1 MPRNPYISLGT
12 TNEQRLQENLII
24 EALQIYGHETYYLPR
39 NIVNR
44 DTILNETIESKFGS
58 AFKIEMYV
66 ASIDGFEGDGQF
78 ISKFGLEIRDQVK
91 LVVARKRWEE
101 LVGRFK
107 VTQSVRPAEGDL
119 IYFPLVNGLFEIK
132 YAVGDSPFYQLQN
145 LPTYELTCELF
156 EYGNEQ
162 IDTGVL
168 EIDDVERNEAFRSIL
183 TISTISGSGTFR
195 YGEEVTQVLDSDT
208 TITGEVASVSSTTI
222 KVVQTRDSDNGSDTF
237 WQVTAGTVGNLIGKR
252 SGATRPVTA
261 VTDDMTALEE
271 VDAQA
276 QNNQFETIGN
286 DFVDFTETNPFGEIN
301 FTD

>member
-1 MPRNPYISLGT
+1 MPRNSYISLGT

-24 EALQIYGHETYYLPR
+24 EALSIYGHETYYLPR

-44 DTILNETIESKFGS
+44 DTILNETIQSKFGD
-58 AFKIEMYV
+58 AFRIEMYV
-66 ASIDGFEGDGQF
+66 SNVDGFEGDGQF

-162 IDTGVL
+162 IDTGIL

-183 TISTISGSGTFR
+183 TISTTSGSGTFQ

-222 KVVQTRDSDNGSDTF
+222 KIVQTRDSDNGSDTF
-237 WQVTAGTVGNLIGKR
+237 WQVTAGTVGNLIGQR
-252 SGATRPVTA
+252 SGASRPVTA
-261 VTDDMTALEE
+261 VTDDMTALED

-276 QNNQFETIGN
+276 QNKQFETIGN

>member
-24 EALQIYGHETYYLPR
+24 EALQIYGHEVYYLPR

-44 DTILNETIESKFGS
+44 DTILNETIQSKFGD
-58 AFKIEMYV
+58 AFKVEMYV
-66 ASIDGFEGDGQF
+66 SNVDGFEGDGQF

-162 IDTGVL
+162 IDTGIL
-168 EIDDVERNEAFRSIL
+168 EIDDVERNEAFRNIL
-183 TISTISGSGTFR
+183 TISTTSGSGTFQ

-208 TITGEVASVSSTTI
+208 TITGEVASVSTTTI

-237 WQVTAGTVGNLIGKR
+237 WQVTAGSVGNLIGQR

>member
-12 TNEQRLQENLII
+12 KNEQRLQENLII
-24 EALQIYGHETYYLPR
+24 ESLQIYGHETYYLPR

-44 DTILNETIESKFGS
+44 DTILNETIQSKFGD
-58 AFKIEMYV
+58 AFRIEMYV
-66 ASIDGFEGDGQF
+66 SNVDGFEGDGQF

-162 IDTGVL
+162 IDTGIL

-183 TISTISGSGTFR
+183 TISTTSGSGTFQ

-261 VTDDMTALEE
+261 VTDDMTALED

>member
-1 MPRNPYISLGT
+1 MPRNSYISLGT

-24 EALQIYGHETYYLPR
+24 EALSIYGHETYYLPR

-44 DTILNETIESKFGS
+44 DTILNETIQSKFGD
-58 AFKIEMYV
+58 AFKVEMYV
-66 ASIDGFEGDGQF
+66 SNVDGFEGDGQF

-183 TISTISGSGTFR
+183 TISTTSGSGTFQ

-208 TITGEVASVSSTTI
+208 TITGEVASVSTTTI

-237 WQVTAGTVGNLIGKR
+237 WQVTAGSVGNLIGQR

-261 VTDDMTALEE
+261 VADDMTALEE

-276 QNNQFETIGN
+276 QNKQFETIGN

>member
-24 EALQIYGHETYYLPR
+24 EALQIYGHEVYYLPR

-44 DTILNETIESKFGS
+44 DTILNETIQSKFGD
-58 AFKIEMYV
+58 AFKVEMYV
-66 ASIDGFEGDGQF
+66 SNVDGFEGDGQF

-162 IDTGVL
+162 IDTGIL

-183 TISTISGSGTFR
+183 TISTTSGSGTFQ

-208 TITGEVASVSSTTI
+208 TITGEVASVSTTTI

-261 VTDDMTALEE
+261 VTDDMTALED

>member
-12 TNEQRLQENLII
+12 KNEQRLQENLII
-24 EALQIYGHETYYLPR
+24 EALSIYGHETYYLPR
-39 NIVNR
+39 NIVSR

-66 ASIDGFEGDGQF
+66 ASTDGFEGDGQF

-162 IDTGVL
+162 IDTGIL

-183 TISTISGSGTFR
+183 TISTTSGSGTFQ

-222 KVVQTRDSDNGSDTF
+222 KIVQTRDSDNGSDTF
-237 WQVTAGTVGNLIGKR
+237 WQVTAGTVGNLIGQR

-261 VTDDMTALEE
+261 VTDDMTALED

-276 QNNQFETIGN
+276 QNKQFETIGN

>member
-24 EALQIYGHETYYLPR
+24 EALQIYGHEVYYLPR

-44 DTILNETIESKFGS
+44 DTILNETIQSKFGD
-58 AFKIEMYV
+58 AFKVEMYV
-66 ASIDGFEGDGQF
+66 SNVDGFEGDGQF

-162 IDTGVL
+162 IDTGIL

-183 TISTISGSGTFR
+183 TISTTSGSGTFQ

-208 TITGEVASVSSTTI
+208 TITGEVASVSTTTI

-237 WQVTAGTVGNLIGKR
+237 WQVTAGSVGNLIGER

-261 VTDDMTALEE
+261 VTDDMTALED

>member
-24 EALQIYGHETYYLPR
+24 EALSIYGHETYYLPR

-44 DTILNETIESKFGS
+44 DTILNETIQSKFGD
-58 AFKIEMYV
+58 AFKVEMYV
-66 ASIDGFEGDGQF
+66 SNVDGFEGDGQF

-183 TISTISGSGTFR
+183 TISTTSGSGTFQ

-208 TITGEVASVSSTTI
+208 TITGEVASVSTTTI

-237 WQVTAGTVGNLIGKR
+237 WQVTAGSVGNLIGQR

>member
-12 TNEQRLQENLII
+12 KNEQRLQENLII
-24 EALQIYGHETYYLPR
+24 ESLQIYGHETYYLPR

-44 DTILNETIESKFGS
+44 DTILNETIQSKFGD
-58 AFKIEMYV
+58 AFRIEMYV
-66 ASIDGFEGDGQF
+66 SNVDGFEGDGQF

-162 IDTGVL
+162 IDTGIL
-168 EIDDVERNEAFRSIL
+168 EIDDVERNEAFRSTL
-183 TISTISGSGTFR
+183 TISTTSGSGTFQ

-261 VTDDMTALEE
+261 VTDDMTALED

>member
-1 MPRNPYISLGT
+1 MPRNSYISLGT

-24 EALQIYGHETYYLPR
+24 EALSIYGHETYYLPR

-44 DTILNETIESKFGS
+44 DTILNETIQSKFGD
-58 AFKIEMYV
+58 AFRIEMYV
-66 ASIDGFEGDGQF
+66 SNVDGFEGDGQF

-162 IDTGVL
+162 IDTGIL

-183 TISTISGSGTFR
+183 TISTTSGSGTFQ

-222 KVVQTRDSDNGSDTF
+222 KIVQTRDSDNGSDTF

-261 VTDDMTALEE
+261 VTDDMTALED

>member
-24 EALQIYGHETYYLPR
+24 EALQIYGHEVYYLPR

-44 DTILNETIESKFGS
+44 DTILNETIQSKFGD
-58 AFKIEMYV
+58 AFKVEMYV
-66 ASIDGFEGDGQF
+66 SNVDGFEGDGQF

-162 IDTGVL
+162 IDTGIL
-168 EIDDVERNEAFRSIL
+168 EIDDVERNEAFRNIL
-183 TISTISGSGTFR
+183 TISTTSGSGTFQ

-208 TITGEVASVSSTTI
+208 TITGEVASVSTTTI

-237 WQVTAGTVGNLIGKR
+237 WQVTAGSVGNLIGER

-261 VTDDMTALEE
+261 VTDDMTALED

>member
-24 EALQIYGHETYYLPR
+24 EALQIYGHEVYYLPR

-44 DTILNETIESKFGS
+44 DTILNETIQSKFGD
-58 AFKIEMYV
+58 AFKVEMYV
-66 ASIDGFEGDGQF
+66 SNVDGFEGDGQF

-162 IDTGVL
+162 IDTGIL

-183 TISTISGSGTFR
+183 TISTTSGSGTFQ

-208 TITGEVASVSSTTI
+208 TITGEVASVSTTTI

-237 WQVTAGTVGNLIGKR
+237 WQVTAGSVGNLIGQR

>member
-12 TNEQRLQENLII
+12 KNEQRLQENLII
-24 EALQIYGHETYYLPR
+24 ESLQIYGQETYYLPR

-44 DTILNETIESKFGS
+44 DTILNETIQSKFGD
-58 AFKIEMYV
+58 AFRIEMYV
-66 ASIDGFEGDGQF
+66 ASTDGFEGDGQF

-162 IDTGVL
+162 IDTGIL

-183 TISTISGSGTFR
+183 TISTTSGSGTFQ

-222 KVVQTRDSDNGSDTF
+222 KIVQTRDSDNGSDTF
-237 WQVTAGTVGNLIGKR
+237 WQVTAGTVGNLIGQR
-252 SGATRPVTA
+252 SGASRPVTA
-261 VTDDMTALEE
+261 VTDDMTALED

-276 QNNQFETIGN
+276 QNKQFETIGN

>member
-24 EALQIYGHETYYLPR
+24 EALSIYGHETYYLPR

-44 DTILNETIESKFGS
+44 DTILNETIQSKFGD
-58 AFKIEMYV
+58 AFKVEMYV
-66 ASIDGFEGDGQF
+66 SNVDGFEGDGQF

-183 TISTISGSGTFR
+183 TISTTSGSGTFQ

-208 TITGEVASVSSTTI
+208 TITGEVASVSTTTI

-261 VTDDMTALEE
+261 VADDMTALEE

-276 QNNQFETIGN
+276 QNKQFETIGN

>member
-24 EALQIYGHETYYLPR
+24 EALQIYGHEVYYLPR

-44 DTILNETIESKFGS
+44 DTILNETIQSKFGD

-66 ASIDGFEGDGQF
+66 SNVDGFEGDGQF

-162 IDTGVL
+162 IDTGIL
-168 EIDDVERNEAFRSIL
+168 EVDDVERNEAFRSIL
-183 TISTISGSGTFR
+183 TISTTSGSGTFQ

-222 KVVQTRDSDNGSDTF
+222 KIVQTRDSDNGSDTF
-237 WQVTAGTVGNLIGKR
+237 WQVTAGTVGNLIGQR
-252 SGATRPVTA
+252 SGASRPVTA
-261 VTDDMTALEE
+261 IADDQTALED

-276 QNNQFETIGN
+276 QNKQFEAIGN

>member
-1 MPRNPYISLGT
+1 MPRNSYISLGT

-24 EALQIYGHETYYLPR
+24 EALSIYGHETYYLPR

-44 DTILNETIESKFGS
+44 DTILNETIQSKFGD
-58 AFKIEMYV
+58 AFRIEMYV
-66 ASIDGFEGDGQF
+66 SNVDGFEGDGQF

-162 IDTGVL
+162 IDTGIL

-183 TISTISGSGTFR
+183 TISTTSGSGTFQ

-222 KVVQTRDSDNGSDTF
+222 KIVQTRDSDNVRGLGFVSRRAAASENTI
-237 WQVTAGTVGNLIGKR
+237 TI
-252 SGATRPVTA
+252 S
-261 VTDDMTALEE
+261 TDCAPIRKPENCQLE
-271 VDAQA
+271 DLRC
-276 QNNQFETIGN
+276 NCF
-286 DFVDFTETNPFGEIN
+286 
-301 FTD
+301 

>member
-24 EALQIYGHETYYLPR
+24 EALQIYGHEVYYLPR

-44 DTILNETIESKFGS
+44 DTILNETIQSKFGD
-58 AFKIEMYV
+58 AFKVEMYV
-66 ASIDGFEGDGQF
+66 SNVDGFEGDGQF

-162 IDTGVL
+162 IDTGIL

-183 TISTISGSGTFR
+183 TISTTSGSGTFQ

-208 TITGEVASVSSTTI
+208 TITGEVASVSTTTI

-237 WQVTAGTVGNLIGKR
+237 WQVTAGSVGNLIGQR

-271 VDAQA
+271 IDAQA

>member
-24 EALQIYGHETYYLPR
+24 EALQIYGHEVYYLPR

-44 DTILNETIESKFGS
+44 DTILNETIQSKFGD

-66 ASIDGFEGDGQF
+66 SNVDGFEGDGQF

-162 IDTGVL
+162 IDTGIL
-168 EIDDVERNEAFRSIL
+168 EVDDVERNEAFRSIL
-183 TISTISGSGTFR
+183 TISTTSGSGTFQ

-222 KVVQTRDSDNGSDTF
+222 KIVQTRDSDNGSDTF
-237 WQVTAGTVGNLIGKR
+237 WQVTAGTVGNLIGQR

-261 VTDDMTALEE
+261 VTDDMTALED

-276 QNNQFETIGN
+276 QNKQFEAIGN

>member
-24 EALQIYGHETYYLPR
+24 EALQIYGHEVYYLPR

-44 DTILNETIESKFGS
+44 DTILNETIQSKFGD

-66 ASIDGFEGDGQF
+66 SSIDGFEGDGDF

-119 IYFPLVNGLFEIK
+119 IYFPLVDGLFEIK
-132 YAVGDSPFYQLQN
+132 FAEDESPFYQLQN
-145 LPTYELTCELF
+145 LHTYELTCELF
-156 EYGNEQ
+156 EYDNEQ
-162 IDTGVL
+162 IDTGIL
-168 EIDDVERNEAFRSIL
+168 EVDDVERNEAFRSIL
-183 TISTISGSGTFR
+183 TISTTSGSGTFQ

-222 KVVQTRDSDNGSDTF
+222 KIVQTRDSDNGSDTF
-237 WQVTAGTVGNLIGKR
+237 WQVTAGTVGNLIGQR

-261 VTDDMTALEE
+261 VTDDMTALED

-276 QNNQFETIGN
+276 QNKQFETIGN

>member
-1 MPRNPYISLGT
+1 MPTNRYIRQGIRS
-12 TNEQRLQENLII
+12 EQRLQENLII
-24 EALQIYGHETYYLPR
+24 EALKIYGQDTYYLPR

-44 DTILNETIESKFGS
+44 DTILNETIQSKFGD

-66 ASIDGFEGDGQF
+66 SNVDGFEGDGQF
-78 ISKFGLEIRDQVK
+78 LTKFGLEVRDQVK
-91 LVVARKRWEE
+91 LVVARRRWDE

-119 IYFPLVNGLFEIK
+119 IYFPLVKGLFEIK
-132 YAVGDSPFYQLQN
+132 YVKGDTPFYQLQN

-183 TISTISGSGTFR
+183 TISTTSGSGTFQ

-208 TITGEVASVSSTTI
+208 TITGEVASVSGGTI

-261 VTDDMTALEE
+261 VADDMTALEE

-276 QNNQFETIGN
+276 QNKQFETIGN

>member
-24 EALQIYGHETYYLPR
+24 EALQIYGHEVYYLPR

-44 DTILNETIESKFGS
+44 DTILNETIQSKFGD
-58 AFKIEMYV
+58 AFKVEMYV
-66 ASIDGFEGDGQF
+66 SNVDGFEGDGQF

-162 IDTGVL
+162 IDTGIL
-168 EIDDVERNEAFRSIL
+168 EIDDVERNEAFRNIL
-183 TISTISGSGTFR
+183 TISTTSGSGTFQ

-208 TITGEVASVSSTTI
+208 TITGEVASVSTTTI

>member
-24 EALQIYGHETYYLPR
+24 EALQIYGHEVYYLPR

-44 DTILNETIESKFGS
+44 DTILNETIQSKFGD
-58 AFKIEMYV
+58 AFKVEMYV
-66 ASIDGFEGDGQF
+66 SNVDGFEGDGQF

-162 IDTGVL
+162 IDTGIL

-183 TISTISGSGTFR
+183 TISTTSGSGTFQ

-261 VTDDMTALEE
+261 VTDDMTALED